1 MSAGAV
7 VHAAVLALVNLVSI
21 VIGFLVFALV
31 RGGGQLAVQ
40 VPVAIVLTVVLFAG
54 WTRYSSM
61 HGPRRIRFRGPR
73 DGYWI
78 FGLAPIWAAVVFVPL
93 HFVTQGYPT
102 AFSNLTA
109 LWSFQVFANLIAVT
123 ISVQLRQREA

>member
-7 VHAAVLALVNLVSI
+7 VHAAILALVNLGSI
-21 VIGFLVFALV
+21 VIGFLVFALA

-40 VPVAIVLTVVLFAG
+40 APVAIVLTV
-54 WTRYSSM
+54 
-61 HGPRRIRFRGPR
+61 
-73 DGYWI
+73 
-78 FGLAPIWAAVVFVPL
+78 PL
-93 HFVTQGYPT
+93 HYVTQGYPT

-123 ISVQLRQREA
+123 VGVQFRQGEA